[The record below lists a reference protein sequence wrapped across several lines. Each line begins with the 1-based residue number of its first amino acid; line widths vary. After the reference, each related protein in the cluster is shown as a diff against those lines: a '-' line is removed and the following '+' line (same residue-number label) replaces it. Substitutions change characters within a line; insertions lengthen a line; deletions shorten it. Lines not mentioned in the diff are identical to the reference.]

1 MVKHIFI
8 KFHEKNEDYPHV
20 ESTMGEHAA
29 VAQGN
34 ANNEFGWGQFT
45 TKHNVN
51 GISKQHKAEIEDQL
65 DSGITTFVYF
75 YSRVGQVLYRA
86 KLEEIYDGN
95 SPMVVRPSFTQLVPA
110 YYRHLCGETQITDSL
125 PSVVYSYFRV
135 RDLELLATGKDNVEN
150 VAREILHYA
159 KQEPILTI
167 KGMQALLYVSD
178 ERLEQHLT
186 RIDIEKAKVLINNK
200 RVNIVTAN
208 DELATEN
215 EDEMDNEDSSSNPD
229 SSTTRKVDHA
239 EANKNKHANGLLAEL
254 LVLKIEQDNLII
266 NGRSDLAEKV
276 VHVSVEN
283 GDGDGYDILSYDLNG
298 NPKYIEVKGTKNR
311 KNVNFFVT
319 AKELQA
325 SKKYEERYYIYRVFD
340 LEADVPSL
348 KIYQGDLEKHFA
360 LQNYTYIAKRK

>member
-1 MVKHIFI
+1 MTVKHIFI
-8 KFHEKNEDYPHV
+8 KFHEKNEDYPNV
-20 ESTMGEHAA
+20 ASTMEEHAA
-29 VAQGN
+29 IAAGN

-45 TKHNVN
+45 TKKNVS
-51 GISKQHKAEIEDQL
+51 GISKQHKAEIEVQL
-65 DSGITTFVYF
+65 DSGITTYVYF

-95 SPMVVRPSFTQLVPA
+95 SPKVVQPAFTQMVPA
-110 YYRHLCGETQITDSL
+110 YYRHLCGETQITESL

-135 RDLELLATGKDNVEN
+135 CDLELLATGKEDLEN

-167 KGMQALLYVSD
+167 GGMQALLYVSD
-178 ERLEQHLT
+178 EGLQPHLT
-186 RIDIEKAKVLINNK
+186 RIDIEKARTSISNK
-200 RVNIVTAN
+200 QVKIVTSEDQ
-208 DELATEN
+208 DE
-215 EDEMDNEDSSSNPD
+215 DMVDNEDPS

-239 EANKNKHANGLLAEL
+239 EANKNKHANGLIAEL
-254 LVLKIEQDNLII
+254 LVLKIEKDNLIL
-266 NGRSDLAEKV
+266 NGRSDLAEQI

-283 GDGDGYDILSYDLNG
+283 GDGDGYDILSYDLAG
-298 NPKYIEVKGTKNR
+298 NPKYIEVKGTKNK

-319 AKELQA
+319 AKEVQA
-325 SKKYEERYYIYRVFD
+325 SKEHEEQYYLYRVFD

-348 KIYQGDLEKHFA
+348 KIYQGKLEKHFA